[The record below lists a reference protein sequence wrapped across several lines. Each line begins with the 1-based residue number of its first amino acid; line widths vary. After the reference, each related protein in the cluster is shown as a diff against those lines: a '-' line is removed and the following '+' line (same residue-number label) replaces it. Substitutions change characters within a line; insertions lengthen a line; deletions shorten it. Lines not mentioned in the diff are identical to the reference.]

1 LLDRLT
7 LNKTSFCD
15 LVVRDAILSRFA
27 PMFELQIPT
36 FAAPC
41 FCLGNCSQRKAK
53 RKLALSTVKPIEEV
67 DVEAESNRVD
77 IRLDTVESEREL
89 GTNLEHTIWLF
100 VQRGESFWPMLTIP
114 RLGGPCN

>member
-1 LLDRLT
+1 M
-7 LNKTSFCD
+7 NKTSFCD